1 MQELKIIIADDHPVV
16 RDSLKLFFQ
25 IQMNSTFVEEAI
37 DGMDF
42 IKKVSESHFD
52 LAMIDIEMPLKNG
65 IESTREALLIK
76 PDLKILAFS
85 SYEDINLIKGVLDA
99 GAGGYVLKNA
109 DFDELKLA
117 ISWIMENKRY
127 CSAKV
132 FDILT
137 KQLNNKNTTI
147 TTILTDREIEILKL
161 IANGLSRE
169 EISEKLFISKRTFDK
184 HRDNMLQKSSAKNI
198 AGLIKYAIK
207 NNIILLDDM

>member
-147 TTILTDREIEILKL
+147 TTILTYREIEILKL

-207 NNIILLDDM
+207 NNIIL